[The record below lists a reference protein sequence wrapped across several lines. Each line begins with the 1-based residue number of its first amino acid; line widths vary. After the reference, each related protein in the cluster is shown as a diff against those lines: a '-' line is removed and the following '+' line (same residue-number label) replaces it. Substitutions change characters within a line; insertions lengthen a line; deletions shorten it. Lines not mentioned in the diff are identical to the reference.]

1 MTGFKFQI
9 SLVVVVFVEVS
20 AGSNRRVLQ
29 LREAD
34 VERWSGGGETDVN
47 TERQRDHLRQSWNSR
62 NQGRLNLDIGWGI
75 IYL

>member
-47 TERQRDHLRQSWNSR
+47 TERQRDHLYV
-62 NQGRLNLDIGWGI
+62 NLGI
-75 IYL
+75 PETRDGST

>member
-1 MTGFKFQI
+1 MP